1 MNLLEVVTPLS
12 IYHGLYTRKT
22 FWKENF
28 TQVNMKNCG
37 HLNVRKHR
45 GVKNGE
51 NYISLVVSLNFGG
64 LKKMKITSSEPKDY
78 LGRLG
83 KGLITSLVIKTIRK
97 SNKIKKARFAIDNVI
112 LKDLYNI
119 TKEFEYLSYEG
130 YVRKRSKRMPT
141 DSYFF
146 IER

>member
-1 MNLLEVVTPLS
+1 
-12 IYHGLYTRKT
+12 
-22 FWKENF
+22 
-28 TQVNMKNCG
+28 
-37 HLNVRKHR
+37 
-45 GVKNGE
+45 
-51 NYISLVVSLNFGG
+51 
-64 LKKMKITSSEPKDY
+64 MKITSSEPKDY